1 MRIPSLLQGS
11 HIDKSSFIPLYIQVR
26 DILKDLINTGRL
38 KPGKQVPS
46 ENEISS
52 AFNISRMT
60 VRQAIQELLR
70 EGFINIRRGEGTFVN
85 SVPHTQMLL
94 KLEGFS
100 SEMSKLGYRN
110 HSRVLE
116 IQKIESFDSYEMA
129 YSGLGKPPG
138 EPLIRIQRVRYVED
152 TPFAL
157 ETSFLSSRTGIGLME
172 PGMADDM
179 SIYNYIENDLHIRLS
194 RADHVIQPSLADAK
208 IADHLE
214 VEVGSPILK
223 LHGTTFSMT
232 NKPIEYLEGIY
243 RGDKYELKVV
253 ITK

>member
-1 MRIPSLLQGS
+1 MNQPELLHGS

-26 DILKDLINTGRL
+26 DILKDLINTRKLQSGDQL
-38 KPGKQVPS
+38 PS
-46 ENEISS
+46 ENELS
-52 AFNISRMT
+52 ATFNISRMT

-70 EGFINIRRGEGTFVN
+70 EGFITIRRGEGTFVS

-100 SEMSKLGYRN
+100 SEMAKLGYRN
-110 HSRVLE
+110 HSRVLD
-116 IQKIESFDSYEMA
+116 IQKIASFDSFEMA
-129 YSGLGKPPG
+129 YSGLQKPPG
-138 EPLIRIQRVRYVED
+138 EPLIQIRRVRYVED

-157 ETSFLSSRTGIGLME
+157 ETSYLSYRIGEGLLDPRMD
-172 PGMADDM
+172 DDM
-179 SIYNYIENDLHIRLS
+179 SIYNYIEQELHIRLS
-194 RADHVIQPSLADAK
+194 RADHVIQPDLADEEVAH
-208 IADHLE
+208 HLDIN
-214 VEVGSPILK
+214 VGRPILK